1 MKRRLDWPER
11 LNDAIDEA
19 RSRPF
24 ADDWHCAAFATSA
37 VAAMTDDGVPSYGLL
52 SLADAYTT
60 MRKRGHADV
69 GAAVEDV
76 LGPAIPLALARRGD
90 VVLRLT
96 PKDGLAVG
104 ICVGQLSAFVD
115 MAGLVFL
122 PTLEQHSAY
131 RVP

>member
-11 LNDAIDEA
+11 MNAAIDAA

-24 ADDWHCAAFATSA
+24 SDEWHCAMFAWE
-37 VAAMTDDGVPSYGLL
+37 VVVAMTDEVLPSYVLL
-52 SLADAYTT
+52 PLTDAYET

-69 GAAVEDV
+69 SAAVESV

-96 PKDGLAVG
+96 PKDGLALG
-104 ICVGQLSAFVD
+104 ICVGSLSAFVD
-115 MAGLVFL
+115 VAGLVFL